1 MKTKD
6 ETFYMFKI
14 YKSLVENLLSRKIKL
29 LKSDRGGEYFPTK
42 FSIFCKNNGIVHQTS
57 APYTP

>member
-29 LKSDRGGEYFPTK
+29 LKSDRGGEYFHTK
-42 FSIFCKNNGIVHQTS
+42 FSNFCKNNGIVHQTS